1 MLYTLRKTR
10 RIAIINEVLKINTLG
25 FENKIEQ
32 SLGVLIKE
40 KRKSKGL
47 TQAELGELV
56 GISTRHVGKLED
68 GTYIPKLSTYLK
80 ISNVLDFSIED
91 VKTTQKYT
99 PRRLE
104 ADILNVLKGYNESE
118 LKLCLDIILSIK
130 KNKSVLGRV
139 KNA

>member
-1 MLYTLRKTR
+1 MSSDISLCK
-10 RIAIINEVLKINTLG
+10 
-25 FENKIEQ
+25 

-40 KRKSKGL
+40 KRKSKGF
-47 TQAELGELV
+47 TQAELGGLV

-91 VKTTQKYT
+91 VKITQKYT

-130 KNKSVLGRV
+130 KNKSVLAGV

>member
-1 MLYTLRKTR
+1 MKTTR
-10 RIAIINEVLKINTLG
+10 FTIINEVMKINNIG
-25 FENKIEQ
+25 SENKIEQ

-47 TQAELGELV
+47 TQAELGALV

-68 GTYIPKLSTYLK
+68 GTYTPKLSTYLK

-91 VKTTQKYT
+91 VKATQKYT

-130 KNKSVLGRV
+130 KNKSVLAGV

>member
-1 MLYTLRKTR
+1 MKTR
-10 RIAIINEVLKINTLG
+10 RFVITIEVLKIKALD

-130 KNKSVLGRV
+130 KNKSVLAGV

>member
-1 MLYTLRKTR
+1 MKNR
-10 RIAIINEVLKINTLG
+10 RFVITIEVLKINTLG

>member
-1 MLYTLRKTR
+1 METR
-10 RIAIINEVLKINTLG
+10 RFVITIEVLKIKALD